1 MQQLEFIVRARKEA
15 SGSLCQIR
23 LLTSGNHRGS
33 KARVRALRRSRLEF
47 SARSKPLILIDG
59 SKALRDREH
68 RRAKKRA
75 SREKND
81 DGQRP
86 KARASLPRESRKL
99 GERPRGIA

>member
-1 MQQLEFIVRARKEA
+1 MPNKVAHLGQPPRIQGKGAGLAEISLRIFGPIRA
-15 SGSLCQIR
+15 
-23 LLTSGNHRGS
+23 
-33 KARVRALRRSRLEF
+33 
-47 SARSKPLILIDG
+47 LILIDG

-86 KARASLPRESRKL
+86 KARASLPGESQIR
-99 GERPRGIA
+99 